1 MDDLGEL
8 MKDYIFSATFEEL
21 NIEELEKIVGAG
33 YNSHIER
40 VSINFSEQKQEDDVD
55 YYWNV
60 EYEVDDE
67 KMIVKSSG
75 KRGLMAPSTFYYQL
89 EELLTKERVI
99 PNKPITDDTITSGG
113 GQINS
118 AIPAEDIL
126 GIAKYVKER
135 GYKIEVN
142 LSLAYLKHDE
152 MYSILKAA
160 PSVKS
165 VLMKI
170 KQIKPD
176 STEED
181 ELGVERSEYQK
192 KPPAE
197 PPLGLG
203 PQLTNFK

>member
-1 MDDLGEL
+1 MGGLGDLMEN
-8 MKDYIFSATFEEL
+8 YIFSATFEEL
-21 NIEELEKIVGAG
+21 KIEELEKIIGAG
-33 YNSHIER
+33 YNDHIER
-40 VSINFSEQKQEDDVD
+40 VSINFAEQKQEDFE

-67 KMIVKSSG
+67 KMVVKPSG
-75 KRGLMAPSTFYYQL
+75 KRGLMAPSAFYYQL

-99 PNKPITDDTITSGG
+99 LNRTVTDDTITSGG
-113 GQINS
+113 GQIDS
-118 AIPAEDIL
+118 IIPAEDIL
-126 GIAKYVKER
+126 SVAKYVKEK
-135 GYKIEVN
+135 GYKVDIN
-142 LSLAYLKHDE
+142 LSITYLKHDE
-152 MYSILKAA
+152 LYSILKAA

-192 KPPAE
+192 KPPTE
-197 PPLGLG
+197 PPLSLR
-203 PQLTNFK
+203 PQTNF